1 MAYTTITEVD
11 LALFNAKV
19 LSLDMEFSEIKC
31 NVIGMIAL
39 NQSRHKQD
47 LSDAYTDDQFFEEA
61 KKLRQTRDLLD
72 SVINRFIS
80 TNVKQVSHDEV
91 RDDV

>member
-19 LSLDMEFSEIKC
+19 LSLDMQFSEIKC

-39 NQSRHKQD
+39 NQSRHKQG
-47 LSDAYTDDQFFEEA
+47 LSDAYTDEHFFTEA
-61 KKLRQTRDLLD
+61 EKLNQTRDLLD

-80 TNVKQVSHDEV
+80 TNVKQASHDEV
-91 RDDV
+91 QDDV